1 MTTCLVTG
9 GAGFIGS
16 HLAHELLDRGY
27 RVRILDNFST
37 GKRENIAPILKDIE
51 LVEGDIRD
59 LPTCLR
65 TVAGTDFIFHQAAL
79 ASVPLSIED
88 PFLTEET
95 NVEGTLNILWAA
107 KAAGVR
113 KVVFASSTAV
123 YGDNPDLP
131 KKEEM
136 SGILL
141 SPYALSKWIGEKYC
155 QSFSPIYGIPSIC
168 LRYFNVFGPRQDPR
182 SQYAAVLPI
191 FISRMLDGR
200 PPVIFGDGEQTRDF
214 VFVQDVVQA
223 NILAAESEIGSGD
236 VFNVASAERLSV
248 NALVRLIN
256 DVMGKELSPVFAP
269 PRPGDILHSWADI
282 QKAGERLR
290 FHPQILFRQGLE
302 KTISWYQD
310 QRRPG

>member
-16 HLAHELLDRGY
+16 HLVRGLLERGH
-27 RVRILDNFST
+27 RVRVLDNFST
-37 GKRENIAPILKDIE
+37 GKRQNIASILNDIE

-59 LPTCLR
+59 LATCLKM
-65 TVAGTDFIFHQAAL
+65 VAGAEFVFHQAAL
-79 ASVPLSIED
+79 ASVLLSIED
-88 PFLTEET
+88 PFLTDET
-95 NVEGTLNILWAA
+95 NVGGTLNILWAA
-107 KAAGVR
+107 KSAGVR

-123 YGDNPDLP
+123 YGDNPVLP
-131 KKEEM
+131 KKENM
-136 SGILL
+136 SGIPL

-155 QSFSPIYGIPSIC
+155 QSFSPIYGVPSVC

-200 PPVIFGDGEQTRDF
+200 SPVIFGDGEQTRDF
-214 VFVQDVVQA
+214 VFVGDVVQA
-223 NILAAESEIGSGD
+223 NILAAESESRSGD
-236 VFNVASAERLSV
+236 IFNIASAERLSV

-256 DVMGKELSPVFAP
+256 DVLGKELSPVYAP
-269 PRPGDILHSWADI
+269 PRPGDIMHSWADI

-290 FHPQILFRQGLE
+290 FHPQILFRDGLE
-302 KTISWYQD
+302 RTVSWFQD
-310 QRRPG
+310 QRRLG